1 MSWCRDDAIGW
12 SREHVRSELEDY
24 ISGTKRARVRER
36 EYVQLDGTEIL
47 MFTLTSRNLSLPL
60 PHLFWKLITM

>member
-12 SREHVRSELEDY
+12 SREHVRTELGDY

-36 EYVQLDGTEIL
+36 ES
-47 MFTLTSRNLSLPL
+47 MCSR
-60 PHLFWKLITM
+60 TRY